1 MIIVSDWPAV
11 TVGSPTMIVWVT
23 LGVVEIVGVG
33 EGTGV
38 PEAVGDK
45 DAVRDGD
52 AVGVGQHALGR
63 SNHGHSSFP
72 GTF

>member
-1 MIIVSDWPAV
+1 
-11 TVGSPTMIVWVT
+11 MIVWVT

-52 AVGVGQHALGR
+52 AVGVGQHALPVGR